1 MAQRKSYPDTL
12 DFDNF
17 YSWAPQ
23 ATSKLLSKALAAHIR
38 EPGPNAEPLDPHDAQ
53 KALGIL
59 GQMVGPCHSHLVQ
72 TSTTALELWLKL
84 KAMYYASQSVAN
96 QMLLG
101 RQLLNLAKSTS
112 ETISAYIARA

>member
-1 MAQRKSYPDTL
+1 MSSHYHSHSQFGTDNSAPMTQHKSYHDML
-12 DFDNF
+12 DFEN

-38 EPGPNAEPLDPHDAQ
+38 EPGPDAEPLAPHDAQ

-72 TSTTALELWLKL
+72 TSTTALEL
-84 KAMYYASQSVAN
+84 
-96 QMLLG
+96 
-101 RQLLNLAKSTS
+101 
-112 ETISAYIARA
+112 